1 MANTAAN
8 LLPPKNGSPLTIQQ
22 RQLPGKVVMTILL
35 LGFAFLMVVP
45 FIWMVSSSFKFERD
59 VMSIPIR
66 WLPENP
72 TWDNYKIVLHID
84 TAKKD
89 YHFLLA
95 YWNSIKVS
103 VLTTIVS
110 LTTAATAGY
119 AFAKLRFRGANVLFI
134 IYLAQMM
141 VPSQLTLIPRFVM
154 FSALELTNNHK
165 IGRAHV

>member
-72 TWDNYKIVLHID
+72 T
-84 TAKKD
+84 
-89 YHFLLA
+89 
-95 YWNSIKVS
+95 
-103 VLTTIVS
+103 
-110 LTTAATAGY
+110 
-119 AFAKLRFRGANVLFI
+119 
-134 IYLAQMM
+134 
-141 VPSQLTLIPRFVM
+141 
-154 FSALELTNNHK
+154 
-165 IGRAHV
+165 